1 MTASMKLPRCLRR
14 TFFGAAATAL
24 LASCQI
30 GEPYRPEPRPGLGK
44 YLAER
49 AALIVTLPEKDATAL
64 LQKFHSSTQSTLSLS
79 TATPVSAEG
88 HFLTSAHSVKALRPG
103 DVSVILYSPG
113 KHQRQGRVEILW
125 QDESA
130 DLALVRAPFPTP
142 FYYSWLPRDKWLAPG
157 TQVIHGGITTGPEA
171 NVGQLLTAVSGIG
184 SRRSVRHTLR
194 LKPGDSG
201 GPLLTASAEL
211 IGINRAVGYMG
222 VMDTTFF
229 TESHS
234 MRPDPA
240 RIQTLMNRFQRP

>member
-130 DLALVRAPFPTP
+130 DLALVRAPFSTP

-157 TQVIHGGITTGPEA
+157 TQVIHGGMQPDG
-171 NVGQLLTAVSGIG
+171 
-184 SRRSVRHTLR
+184 
-194 LKPGDSG
+194 PGDVGCACLGFVGRVLERDLTEIDAQDHLAAPLPWRHRVEQAFLAVQRTDARRPEHLVRRDRVIRTGAPIADRAWSSG
-201 GPLLTASAEL
+201 Q
-211 IGINRAVGYMG
+211 
-222 VMDTTFF
+222 D
-229 TESHS
+229 
-234 MRPDPA
+234 
-240 RIQTLMNRFQRP
+240 